1 MYYKDKLYYDEF
13 LVSSAMLSNQ
23 LYPAGYRMGSIPI
36 VGCIINA
43 GNALSI

>member
-23 LYPAGYRMGSIPI
+23 LYPAGYGGM
-36 VGCIINA
+36 
-43 GNALSI
+43 